1 VSQLEDDEIFYL
13 QSRGIDENDARKLLV
28 NAFAAEIINLIPV
41 TSLGE
46 KLLKTVVTLTNK

>member
-1 VSQLEDDEIFYL
+1 MALEDDEIFYL
-13 QSRGIDENDARKLLV
+13 QSRGIDENNARKLLV